1 MSRFKLPNKMDKF
14 IKRKNSIDDNES
26 EIKRSRAANP
36 CDKAPKARPKR
47 QYCDDYLKYGFHW
60 TGSEDQPFPLCIICG
75 EKMSNEGM
83 VPSKLSRHFV
93 TKHSQLQDKNLNFFR
108 RLLEQQS
115 KEKTVFKK
123 WLTVSEKAQAA
134 SYDVAEM
141 IAQQT
146 RSHTLAESIIL
157 PACRKIVKRILGDK
171 AEQEICKTPLSNN
184 TIQRRIVDL
193 SANIEEIVQT
203 KLQSTVEFALQV
215 DKSTDISSKPQL
227 LAFIRF
233 VDGSQII
240 NQFLCCKEMSLTTR
254 GQDVFE
260 ILSAYFEKWNLSWN
274 SCIGICTDGAPCIV
288 GSIKSFVSL
297 VQKECC
303 TNPLLPP

>member
-1 MSRFKLPNKMDKF
+1 MDNF

-36 CDKAPKARPKR
+36 CDKAPKALPKR

-60 TGSEDQPFPLCIICG
+60 TGSEDQPFPLCVICG
-75 EKMSNEGM
+75 EKMSNKGM

-171 AEQEICKTPLSNN
+171 AEQEICKTPLSN
-184 TIQRRIVDL
+184 TVIQSKDVLWICLLISRKLYRL
-193 SANIEEIVQT
+193 NFRAPLNSLYKLTNQPTSAANHSY
-203 KLQSTVEFALQV
+203 LRL
-215 DKSTDISSKPQL
+215 
-227 LAFIRF
+227 
-233 VDGSQII
+233 
-240 NQFLCCKEMSLTTR
+240 
-254 GQDVFE
+254 
-260 ILSAYFEKWNLSWN
+260 
-274 SCIGICTDGAPCIV
+274 
-288 GSIKSFVSL
+288 FVSL
-297 VQKECC
+297 MEVK
-303 TNPLLPP
+303 